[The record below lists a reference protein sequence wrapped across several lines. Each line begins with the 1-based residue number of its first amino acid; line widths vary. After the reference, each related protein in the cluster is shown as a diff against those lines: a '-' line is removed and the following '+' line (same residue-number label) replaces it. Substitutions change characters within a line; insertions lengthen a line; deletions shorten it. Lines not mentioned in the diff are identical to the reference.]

1 MAQGLQFLEA
11 GALRQ
16 SARRLIRS
24 AEMRPSRPPSSRSND
39 QAPPRRRLFRPRP
52 CADRGRPAIHRPGR
66 LDETA
71 RTTRSGRPSSS
82 LVERAYARWQRPPRK
97 KQVMPWPVSLEQ
109 RSTGSATSTISSVP
123 ATPGRWQRA
132 NGGGAGAATA
142 PSRRSASRYRPTKSA
157 CARPSQGSRAAPCT
171 RAP

>member
-1 MAQGLQFLEA
+1 
-11 GALRQ
+11 
-16 SARRLIRS
+16 
-24 AEMRPSRPPSSRSND
+24 MRPSRPPSSRSND
-39 QAPPRRRLFRPRP
+39 QASPHRRLFRPRP

-109 RSTGSATSTISSVP
+109 RSTGSATSTISSAP

-132 NGGGAGAATA
+132 NGGAGRCGYCAIKTECVAISTDQT
-142 PSRRSASRYRPTKSA
+142 RLRSSVARIACRALSYESSLMQTSWASRS
-157 CARPSQGSRAAPCT
+157 CAASNGVA
-171 RAP
+171 